1 LGAER
6 DPVHNVAAFTVFPNF
21 SFLTGVQTIRVWV
34 PRGPNHMEVRSWT
47 IVDKAAPQEV
57 KDAQLRLVRTTFSPS
72 GILEQD
78 DGENWSMCQDTMR
91 GHVSRQLNSN
101 MRMGMGKR
109 VDADVAVPGRVM
121 HGWNEEPGR
130 GFFERYRHLM
140 SEPTSRA
147 WLER

>member
-1 LGAER
+1 
-6 DPVHNVAAFTVFPNF
+6 
-21 SFLTGVQTIRVWV
+21 
-34 PRGPNHMEVRSWT
+34 MEVRTWT

-57 KDAQLRLVRTTFSPS
+57 KDAQLRLVRLNFSAS
-72 GILEQD
+72 GITEQD

-91 GHVSRQLNSN
+91 GHVSRQLSSN

-109 VDADVAVPGRVM
+109 IDSDAAVPGRVM

-140 SEPTSRA
+140 SEPTSQA